1 LVVVIVAPTKPFDM
15 DNVDVKVLAADDQSF
30 RFFTINGLSSLSERM
45 KTLQE
50 SLQSKSILARTR
62 SNARSGKAQ
71 RRTNPR
77 DRGTRSLATPR
88 STDGARPAAGGRRTG
103 PTARRS
109 GAGVAVTAILT
120 SKLYV
125 IETDFEV
132 SPDAYN
138 NLQAML
144 DEVREKYGLDFL
156 ILEPGFK
163 LKRFDD
169 Y

>member
-1 LVVVIVAPTKPFDM
+1 MTILDRIGRLVRPFSRDGGPKSLM
-15 DNVDVKVLAADDQSF
+15 TLAKEP
-30 RFFTINGLSSLSERM
+30 RP
-45 KTLQE
+45 K
-50 SLQSKSILARTR
+50 SKL
-62 SNARSGKAQ
+62 
-71 RRTNPR
+71 
-77 DRGTRSLATPR
+77 
-88 STDGARPAAGGRRTG
+88 
-103 PTARRS
+103 PTA
-109 GAGVAVTAILT
+109 
-120 SKLYV
+120 KLYV

-132 SPDAYN
+132 SPDSYN

>member
-1 LVVVIVAPTKPFDM
+1 MKIVGTILRLLCTPWRGNGPKSLLE
-15 DNVDVKVLAADDQSF
+15 LAKEPRPQS
-30 RFFTINGLSSLSERM
+30 
-45 KTLQE
+45 TL
-50 SLQSKSILARTR
+50 
-62 SNARSGKAQ
+62 
-71 RRTNPR
+71 P
-77 DRGTRSLATPR
+77 
-88 STDGARPAAGGRRTG
+88 
-103 PTARRS
+103 
-109 GAGVAVTAILT
+109 T

-144 DEVREKYGLDFL
+144 DEVREKFGLEFM

-169 Y
+169 F

>member
-1 LVVVIVAPTKPFDM
+1 
-15 DNVDVKVLAADDQSF
+15 
-30 RFFTINGLSSLSERM
+30 
-45 KTLQE
+45 
-50 SLQSKSILARTR
+50 
-62 SNARSGKAQ
+62 
-71 RRTNPR
+71 
-77 DRGTRSLATPR
+77 
-88 STDGARPAAGGRRTG
+88 
-103 PTARRS
+103 
-109 GAGVAVTAILT
+109 VTAILNWFGRLVGFGAADAPKGFMALAKEPRT
-120 SKLYV
+120 RSKLKTSGLYI

-132 SPDAYN
+132 SPESYT